1 MSAIPSGPFNAD
13 WQSLQHYQVP
23 AWYRDGK
30 FGIFIHWGPYCVPA
44 FSSEWYP
51 RMMYMQGSKEYT
63 HHLTTYGPHNQFGY
77 KDFIPL
83 FKAERFDANQ
93 WAELFAIAGARFVV
107 PVAEHHDGFAM
118 YETALNRW
126 NAANMGPKRD
136 IIGELAQATR
146 RHGMVFGLSS
156 HRAEH
161 WFFFEEGRKFS
172 SDVNDPA
179 NADLYGPA
187 QPSPTDWHQ
196 LHSEER
202 PDEAFIDDWV
212 ARCTELVDKYQP
224 QLFWFDWWIQHKAWE
239 PALQQFA
246 AYYYNRAAEWDKG
259 VAINYKYDAFAPGSA
274 VFDIERGQVTDIYPQ
289 FWQNDTSVAKN
300 SWGFT
305 NAQDYKTPAN
315 LINDLIDV
323 VSKNGALLLNIGP
336 KADGTIPDHEV
347 YLLHEIGAWLRVNGE
362 AIYASTPWHIYGEGP
377 TRVADGAF
385 TDTNRADFTGADI
398 RYTCHGDTLYAI
410 VMAWPGAQAT
420 LPALKLGNPYRT
432 QITTV
437 ELLGYDYPL
446 TWHQTADALV
456 VDMPE
461 RPIGQYAVTLRI
473 R

>member
-1 MSAIPSGPFNAD
+1 MSTLPPGPFTAD
-13 WQSLQHYQVP
+13 WTSLQRYQVP

-51 RMMYMQGSKEYT
+51 RMMYMQDSKEYT
-63 HHLTTYGPHNQFGY
+63 HHLTTYGPHDQFGY

-126 NAANMGPKRD
+126 NAATMGPKRD
-136 IIGELAQATR
+136 IIGDLAQAIR

-161 WFFFEEGRKFS
+161 WFFFEEGRKFN

-187 QPSPTDWHQ
+187 QPSPADWHQ
-196 LHSEER
+196 LHSDER
-202 PDEAFIDDWV
+202 PDEAFIDDWL

-239 PALQQFA
+239 PALQHFA
-246 AYYYNRAAEWDKG
+246 AYYYNRATQWDKG

-274 VFDIERGQVTDIYPQ
+274 VFDIERGQVTEIYPQ

-336 KADGTIPDHEV
+336 KADGTIPDHEI

-362 AIYASTPWHIYGEGP
+362 AIYATTPWHIYGEGP
-377 TRVADGAF
+377 TQVADGAF
-385 TDTNRADFTGADI
+385 TDTDRADFTGADI

-410 VMAWPGAQAT
+410 IMAWPGAQAI
-420 LPALKLGNPYRT
+420 LPALKQGNAYRT
-432 QITTV
+432 PITHIDM
-437 ELLGYDYPL
+437 LGYDYPL
-446 TWHQTADALV
+446 NWHQTTEALV
-456 VDMPE
+456 VDLPAQ
-461 RPIGQYAVTLRI
+461 PIGKYAITLRI

>member
-1 MSAIPSGPFNAD
+1 
-13 WQSLQHYQVP
+13 
-23 AWYRDGK
+23 
-30 FGIFIHWGPYCVPA
+30 
-44 FSSEWYP
+44 
-51 RMMYMQGSKEYT
+51 MYMQGSSEYT
-63 HHLTTYGPHNQFGY
+63 HHLTTYGSHEQFGY

-83 FKAERFDANQ
+83 FKAERFDASQ

-126 NAANMGPKRD
+126 NAVNMGPKRD
-136 IIGELAQATR
+136 IIGELAQAIR

-161 WFFFEEGRKFS
+161 WFFFEEGRKFN
-172 SDVNDPA
+172 SDVNDTA

-187 QPSPTDWHQ
+187 QPSPADWHQ

-202 PDEAFIDDWV
+202 PDEAFIDDWI

-239 PALQQFA
+239 PALQHFA
-246 AYYYNRAAEWDKG
+246 AYYYNRAAQWDKG
-259 VAINYKYDAFAPGSA
+259 VAINYKYEAFAQGSA
-274 VFDIERGQVTDIYPQ
+274 VFDIERGQVTDIYPH

-300 SWGFT
+300 SWGYT

-336 KADGTIPDHEV
+336 KADG
-347 YLLHEIGAWLRVNGE
+347 
-362 AIYASTPWHIYGEGP
+362 HIYGEGP
-377 TRVADGAF
+377 TKVADGAF
-385 TDTNRADFTGADI
+385 TDTDRADFTGADI

-410 VMAWPGAQAT
+410 IMAWPGTQAV
-420 LPALKLGNPYRT
+420 LPALKLGNAYRT
-432 QITTV
+432 RITTID
-437 ELLGYDYPL
+437 LLGYDYPL
-446 TWHQTADALV
+446 QWHQTADALV
-456 VDMPE
+456 VDIPTN
-461 RPIGQYAVTLRI
+461 PISSYAITLRI

>member
-1 MSAIPSGPFNAD
+1 MSELPLGPFAAN
-13 WQSLQHYQVP
+13 WPSLQNYQVP

-44 FSSEWYP
+44 FGSEWYP

-63 HHLTTYGPHNQFGY
+63 HHLTTYGTHDQFGY

-126 NAANMGPKRD
+126 NAATMGPKRD
-136 IIGELAQATR
+136 IIGELAHAIR

-161 WFFFEEGRKFS
+161 WFFFEEGRKFN

-187 QPSPTDWHQ
+187 QPSPADWHQ
-196 LHSEER
+196 LHSDER
-202 PDEAFIDDWV
+202 PDEAFIDDWL

-239 PALQQFA
+239 PALQHFA
-246 AYYYNRAAEWDKG
+246 AYYYNRAAQWDKG
-259 VAINYKYDAFAPGSA
+259 VAINYKYEAFAPGSA

-347 YLLHEIGAWLRVNGE
+347 YLLHEIGAWLRINGE
-362 AIYASTPWHIYGEGP
+362 AIYATTPWHIYGEGP
-377 TRVADGAF
+377 THVADGAF

-398 RYTCHGDTLYAI
+398 RYTRHGDTLYAI
-410 VMAWPGAQAT
+410 IMAWPGPQAI
-420 LPALKLGNPYRT
+420 LPALKLDNAYRSH
-432 QITTV
+432 ITTI

-446 TWHQTADALV
+446 AWHQSADALV

-461 RPIGQYAVTLRI
+461 RPIGKYAVTLRM